1 MPYRNMS
8 YLQFAMKE
16 AVRIWPFTIGFATVG
31 AAAIAFN
38 ATMTEEDVKASK
50 YCNPAGHKDH

>member
-1 MPYRNMS
+1 
-8 YLQFAMKE
+8 LQFAMKE